1 MSAAALP
8 AKPLM
13 ERNTVR
19 GRQLIPSKAAQQGS
33 IFMGMLVTVAIVAIL
48 LMETGQVW
56 SSVIRREREAQL
68 LAQGNE
74 IRRAI
79 GLYYDVQK
87 IYPKT
92 LEELLLDKRQPI
104 IKRYLRRLY
113 KDPMDP
119 TQEWGVVE
127 GPGETIMGVFS
138 QAKGQPLKRGNFRK
152 GNETF
157 IGQSS
162 YQGWIFLYSPGQS
175 NPP

>member
-1 MSAAALP
+1 MSAAARP
-8 AKPLM
+8 ARPLM
-13 ERNTVR
+13 ERNTVS
-19 GRQLIPSKAAQQGS
+19 GRPGKTAQQGS

-79 GLYYDVQK
+79 GLYYDVQQT
-87 IYPKT
+87 YPKT

-138 QAKGQPLKRGNFRK
+138 QAKGQPLKRDNFRK